1 MLNYC
6 FHTLA
11 QEQDQSANYMPHS
24 YVRVNTDF
32 YFLFFFCY
40 CLVIYKAHLLNG
52 K

>member
-24 YVRVNTDF
+24 YVRVNTNAF
-32 YFLFFFCY
+32 IFPFIVWSYYL
-40 CLVIYKAHLLNG
+40 
-52 K
+52 